1 MLKNKPEN
9 YLPQMFR
16 LLRSP
21 DFSKAIILMLSLVI
35 PIFVFSELG
44 LAGIGIAIATG
55 CLFTSPADVTGSF
68 RHRTLGLLIAAF
80 LAAASVMIIGYASVN
95 MYALIPVLGILVFAV
110 SYLAVYGFRASLVSF
125 AGLLAIVLSFA
136 NASSTMPVWEH
147 ALLVA
152 CGGLWYLSLSTSW
165 RLIRPQRQ
173 TEQLLAE
180 AFLLTGQYLKLRSRL
195 AVAQDGRSQLFQ
207 EISLLQ
213 TQLNEKH
220 ESLRELLISSRRNSG
235 NSNYARKRLLVLVE
249 LIDIY
254 EIAFSHPVNYAE
266 MDRLFQEAPGQ
277 VLSLSEL
284 IFGIGG
290 GLEEMGEALEKN
302 RKIPES
308 EIGLLLKKAEQS
320 IDDYKQQN
328 SIVEKRQFL
337 LLLRNLFDYQQKQVQ
352 KLEDIFRILRNM
364 ENPRRLFIRKKEAV
378 KFLSPQ
384 DYSPRLL
391 AENFDF
397 NSPVFRHALRLSVLV
412 LLGFSLGAYFSIQN
426 AYWILITIIVIMRP
440 GYGLTKER
448 TRQRIVG
455 TLIGGAVAV
464 GIVLL
469 TQNSTIFAILALLSL
484 VLAFSFI
491 QRNYRTAAVFI
502 TLSIIFIYAL
512 MKPDIMGV
520 IKYRVLDTLAGAVI
534 AILGN
539 IFLWPAW
546 QARSIKE
553 VIAESISA
561 NAAYLHE
568 ISRFYR
574 NKGLLPVSYK
584 LARKK
589 AFLEIGNLS
598 AAFQRMAQEPKSK
611 QLFMAETYKLVELN
625 QSFMAALA
633 SLGTYVQNHKTT
645 EASEDFNV
653 YINHICEILKIAED
667 NLKDLPGEIDKTST
681 DIDAA
686 SEALEERYKS
696 LVNLRNAEI
705 EAGKTEI
712 DRNMRV
718 ELQEAQLI
726 LGQLQWLLEISQS
739 ITEVTT
745 EFKDKNTNSQK
756 SGI

>member
-1 MLKNKPEN
+1 
-9 YLPQMFR
+9 MFR

-254 EIAFSHPVNYAE
+254 EIAFSHPLNYTE